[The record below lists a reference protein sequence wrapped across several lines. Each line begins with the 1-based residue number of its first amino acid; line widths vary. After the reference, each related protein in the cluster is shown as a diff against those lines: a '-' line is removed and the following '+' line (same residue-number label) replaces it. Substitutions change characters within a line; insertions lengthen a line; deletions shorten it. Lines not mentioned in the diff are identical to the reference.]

1 MSLGRRG
8 RNGAAANGGMVP
20 ALRGLPDDVP
30 RLIPRKRERRERRD
44 PTNIRLGMLAFLGL
58 ALFAAMF
65 TRLWFLQVLTDE
77 TFIAQAQ
84 QNQIDVVELP
94 PARGRILDRNGVVL
108 ADNRYVSVVSVD
120 QREWTDPEVQRP
132 MVVAELAELLHMPP
146 ADVEAQLDDETQDP
160 LLPKVIQDRVPED
173 VRILVEERNL
183 PGVEG
188 ELRAVRSYPHGSV
201 GAHLLGYTGLISEEE
216 LELAGPEYHLTD
228 EIGKAGIEAVFDREL
243 RGTAGERLLEVNRAR
258 EVVGQ
263 VGDDVAAEPGG
274 DVRLTIDIRLQE
286 AAEQAI
292 EDQLAAARQRQSR
305 DSGAYFPA
313 PAGSAVVLDIRT
325 GDVLALASYPSYDP
339 NWLITGLTGAQYTER
354 FLDEQVP
361 SPLANRAVQ
370 GLYAPGSTFK
380 LITALAGL
388 RSGTLDPGEQYLDE
402 GYFEI
407 PDTDICDEN
416 NPNVVCKYFNARKE
430 ALGWLDLRVAL
441 TRSSDAYFYRQ
452 GYLLDRTG
460 EGRGLQ
466 EMAAD
471 LGFGSVTGIQ
481 LPFESTG
488 RVPSAALKQELA
500 DSGVFAEGNWLNGDN
515 INFAVGQGFLTVTPL
530 QLANAYATWANGGVR
545 FNPSLVEQIEARTT
559 GEVERSFEP
568 RIADRI
574 VLPPGTD
581 VVRAGL
587 AGVTTAGTAEFAFQ
601 GYDHGSFPV
610 LGKTG
615 TAQAEGRSKLTGR
628 AREDTAAF
636 AAVAP
641 ADNPRYAV
649 VVVLE
654 EAGFGGDAAAP
665 AARAILEELASIE
678 REDGIAA
685 ATAATELEEATP
697 AVVEC
702 TRQAIT
708 TQYGSGTAIAELG
721 LDGVARLL
729 GCDPADLGPAPSLGM
744 DLPEGVHA
752 PPVTNE
758 LDAMVPERDP

>member
-1 MSLGRRG
+1 
-8 RNGAAANGGMVP
+8 MVP

-44 PTNIRLGMLAFLGL
+44 PTNIRLALLAVLGVT
-58 ALFAAMF
+58 LFAAMF
-65 TRLWFLQVLTDE
+65 TRLWFLQVLADE

-84 QNQIDVVELP
+84 QNQIDVIELP

-132 MVVAELAELLHMPP
+132 LVVAELAELLHMEP
-146 ADVEAQLDDETQDP
+146 ADVEAQLEDETQDP

-183 PGVEG
+183 PGVSG
-188 ELRAVRSYPHGSV
+188 ELRAVRSYPHGTV

-228 EIGKAGIEAVFDREL
+228 EIGKAGVELVFDREL
-243 RGTAGERLLEVNRAR
+243 RGTPGQRLLEVNRAR

-263 VGDDVAAEPGG
+263 VGDDVPAEPGG

-286 AAEQAI
+286 AAEHAI
-292 EDQLAAARQRQSR
+292 ADQLEAARQRESR

-313 PAGSAVVLDIRT
+313 PAGSAVVLDVRT
-325 GDVLALASYPSYDP
+325 GDVLALASYPTYDP
-339 NWLITGLTGAQYTER
+339 NWLITGLTGAQYSER

-361 SPLANRAVQ
+361 SPLANRAIQ

-380 LITALAGL
+380 LVTALAGL
-388 RSGTLDPGEQYLDE
+388 RTGTLDPGEQYLDE

-407 PDTDICDEN
+407 PDTEICDEN
-416 NPNVVCKYFNARKE
+416 NPNVVCKYFNARKQ
-430 ALGWLDLRVAL
+430 ALGWVDLPVAL

-471 LGFGSVTGIQ
+471 LGFGAVTGIQ
-481 LPFESTG
+481 LPFEATG
-488 RVPSAALKQELA
+488 RIPSAALKQELA
-500 DSGVFAEGNWLNGDN
+500 DAGVFAESNWLNGDN

-530 QLANAYATWANGGVR
+530 QLANAYATWANGGIR
-545 FNPSLVEQIEARTT
+545 LNPSLVEDVEARTT
-559 GEVERSFEP
+559 GEVERTFEP

-574 VLPPGTD
+574 VLPPGTE
-581 VVRAGL
+581 VIRAGL
-587 AGVTTAGTAEFAFQ
+587 AGAITAATGTAALAFD
-601 GYDHGSFPV
+601 GYDHGSFAV

-615 TAQAEGRSKLTGR
+615 TAQAEGLSKLTGR
-628 AREDTAAF
+628 PREDTAAF

-665 AARAILEELASIE
+665 AARSILEELVRIE
-678 REDGIAA
+678 QEDGIAA
-685 ATAATELEEATP
+685 ATAATEIDEVTP
-697 AVVEC
+697 QAIEC

-708 TQYGSGTAIAELG
+708 TQFGAGTAITELG
-721 LDGVARLL
+721 MDGVARLL
-729 GCDPADLGPAPSLGM
+729 GCDPAVLGPVPTPSL
-744 DLPEGVHA
+744 DLPEGVDA
-752 PPVTNE
+752 PPITNE
-758 LDAMVPERDP
+758 LDTLVPEAEP

>member
-1 MSLGRRG
+1 VSLGRRG
-8 RNGAAANGGMVP
+8 RNGAASNGGMVP
-20 ALRGLPDDVP
+20 ALRGLPEDVP

-44 PTNIRLGMLAFLGL
+44 PTNIRLAILAVLGV

-120 QREWTDPEVQRP
+120 QKAWTDPEVQRP
-132 MVVAELAELLHMPP
+132 LVVAELAELLHMEP
-146 ADVEAQLDDETQDP
+146 ADVEAQLEDETQDP

-183 PGVEG
+183 PGVSG
-188 ELRAVRSYPHGSV
+188 ELRAVRSYPHGTAA
-201 GAHLLGYTGLISEEE
+201 AHLLGYTGLISEEE

-228 EIGKAGIEAVFDREL
+228 EIGKAGIELVFDREL
-243 RGTAGERLLEVNRAR
+243 RGTPGQRLLEVNRAR

-263 VGDDVAAEPGG
+263 VGDDVPAEPGG
-274 DVRLTIDIRLQE
+274 DLRLTLDIRLQE

-292 EDQLAAARQRQSR
+292 EDQLVAARQRQSR

-325 GDVLALASYPSYDP
+325 GDVLALASYPTYDP

-361 SPLANRAVQ
+361 SPLANRAIQ

-380 LITALAGL
+380 LVTALAGL
-388 RSGTLDPGEQYLDE
+388 RTGTLDPGEQYLDE

-407 PDTDICDEN
+407 PDTTICDEN

-430 ALGWLDLRVAL
+430 ALGWVDLPVAL

-471 LGFGSVTGIQ
+471 LGFGAVTGIQ
-481 LPFESTG
+481 LPFEATG
-488 RVPSAALKQELA
+488 RIPSAALKQELA
-500 DSGVFAEGNWLNGDN
+500 DAGVFAEGNWLNGDN

-530 QLANAYATWANGGVR
+530 QLANAYATWANGGIR
-545 FNPSLVEQIEARTT
+545 LNPSLVEDVEARTT
-559 GEVERSFEP
+559 GDVERTFEP

-574 VLPPGTD
+574 VLPPGNE

-587 AGVTTAGTAEFAFQ
+587 AGVTIAGTAELAFQ
-601 GYDHGSFPV
+601 GYDHAAFSV

-615 TAQAEGRSKLTGR
+615 TAQAEGRSKLTGQP
-628 AREDTAAF
+628 REDTAAF

-665 AARAILEELASIE
+665 AARSILEELARIE

-697 AVVEC
+697 QAVDC

-708 TQYGSGTAIAELG
+708 TQYGAGTAIAELG
-721 LDGVARLL
+721 MDGVARLL
-729 GCDPADLGPAPSLGM
+729 GCDPADLGPVPSPPW
-744 DLPEGVHA
+744 DLPEGVD

-758 LDAMVPERDP
+758 LDALVPEADR